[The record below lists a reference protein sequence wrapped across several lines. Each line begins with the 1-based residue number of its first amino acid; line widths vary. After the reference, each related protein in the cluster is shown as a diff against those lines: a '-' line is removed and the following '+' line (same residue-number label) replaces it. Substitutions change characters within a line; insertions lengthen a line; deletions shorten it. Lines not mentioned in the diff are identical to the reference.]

1 MLRTYYV
8 PAIAFVIAGIPSN
21 KAPGKD
27 LDTAAYVE
35 GVNHR
40 KKG

>member
-1 MLRTYYV
+1 MRTYYV

-27 LDTAAYVE
+27 LDTAAYVDR
-35 GVNHR
+35 VDHR
-40 KKG
+40 KQG